1 MAVIN
6 QKGERYELTRD
17 ELGRI
22 SEEKDYWGN
31 SRHYEY
37 SPNGNLLKSVDP
49 LGRAV
54 EYITDKLGRITEK
67 RAEDVEEKDYW
78 GNSRHYEYSP
88 SGNLLKSTDPL
99 GRAVEYITDKLGRIT
114 EKRAEDVEEI
124 YEYDDN
130 GNLVKAENR

>member
-22 SEEKDYWGN
+22 
-31 SRHYEY
+31 
-37 SPNGNLLKSVDP
+37 
-49 LGRAV
+49 
-54 EYITDKLGRITEK
+54 I
-67 RAEDVEEKDYW
+67 EEKDYW

-114 EKRAEDVEEI
+114 EKRAEDVEEK

-130 GNLVKAENR
+130 GNLVKAENIDINLIS